1 MTFIDNNLNFIY
13 FKRMAVKLGQLL
25 IASSIISEDQLKQA
39 LTVQKK
45 DGGRLGTNLIKLG
58 FVDEDS
64 LVSFLSK
71 QYGVPSV
78 NLSEYRIDSNV
89 LKLIPADM
97 AKKYLIM
104 PVARVGATL
113 TVAMADPSNVFAID
127 DVKFMTGYNVE
138 VVVAGES
145 SIIRAINAYY
155 FGKGE
160 SMPADPAAAATSATI
175 QAKDYT
181 LSDGDLP
188 GDHSFDESSF
198 DEGPN
203 VNVEEFDKIV
213 GSALDNVDVLEE
225 KEDTEV
231 IKEVEAPIVK
241 LVNGIFVNAIKSGA
255 SDIHVEPYENSLR
268 VRYRVDGVMYTVMNL
283 PTKIRAALTSRMKI
297 MSRLD
302 IAERR
307 LPQDGRIKL
316 KLGKKRDID
325 FRVSVLPC
333 LFGEKTVLRLLDKAN
348 LQVDLTKL
356 GFEQAALDD
365 FMAALNKPYGMLL
378 VTGPTGSGKTTTLYS
393 ALNYLNKPD
402 TNIMTAED
410 PVEFNFMGIN
420 QVQVREEIGLTFASS
435 LRSFLR
441 QDPDIIMVGEIRDF
455 ETAEIGVKAAL
466 TGHLVLSTLH
476 TNDAPG
482 TVSRLLN
489 MGIEPFLVSS
499 SVILILAQRLA
510 RRICTQCKEEEN
522 IPPTALVNIGF
533 SEEEAHK
540 VKCFKGKGC
549 SACNG
554 TGFKG
559 RIALYE
565 VMPIKEE
572 LKELILEG
580 ASTAE
585 LKKAA
590 IRLGMKTLRMSGL
603 TKVAEGVTTIE
614 EVMRVTFGD

>member
-1 MTFIDNNLNFIY
+1 
-13 FKRMAVKLGQLL
+13 MAVKLGQLL
-25 IASSIISEDQLKQA
+25 IASSIISEEQLKQA
-39 LTVQKK
+39 LTIQRK
-45 DGGRLGTNLIKLG
+45 DGGRLGTNLVKLG
-58 FVDEDS
+58 FISEDK
-64 LVSFLSK
+64 LVAFLSK
-71 QYGVPSV
+71 QFGVPAI
-78 NLSEYRIDSNV
+78 NLSEYKVDSAV

-97 AKKYLIM
+97 AKKYFIM

-113 TVAMADPSNVFAID
+113 TIAMADPSNVFAID

-138 VVVAGES
+138 VVVASES
-145 SIIRAINAYY
+145 AIVSAITSYY
-155 FGKGE
+155 LGKGG
-160 SMPADPAAAATSATI
+160 SMLATSGATQVQPTTTSMSI

-181 LSDGDLP
+181 MTDDDMGDGT
-188 GDHSFDESSF
+188 FESTNYE
-198 DEGPN
+198 EGPS
-203 VNVEEFDKIV
+203 VNVDEFDKIV

-225 KEDTEV
+225 KEDSEIV
-231 IKEVEAPIVK
+231 KEVEAPIVK

-255 SDIHVEPYENSLR
+255 SDIHIEPYENSLR
-268 VRYRVDGVMYTVMNL
+268 VRYRIDGVMYTVMNL
-283 PTKIRAALTSRMKI
+283 PTKIRASLTSRVKI
-297 MSRLD
+297 MSKLD

-365 FMAALNKPYGMLL
+365 FMEALDKPYGMLL

-393 ALNYLNKPD
+393 ALNYLNKAN

-420 QVQVREEIGLTFASS
+420 QVQVKEEIGLTFASA

-482 TVSRLLN
+482 TISRLLN

-510 RRICTQCKEEEN
+510 RRICAQCKEEEKL
-522 IPPTALVNIGF
+522 PPAALLKVGF
-533 SEEEAHK
+533 SGEVVDK
-540 VKCFKGKGC
+540 VKCYRGKGC
-549 SACNG
+549 PACNG
-554 TGFKG
+554 TGYKG

-565 VMPIKEE
+565 VMPTRDE

-580 ASTAE
+580 ASTSE
-585 LKKAA
+585 VKKAA

-603 TKVAEGVTTIE
+603 TKVAEGVTTLE